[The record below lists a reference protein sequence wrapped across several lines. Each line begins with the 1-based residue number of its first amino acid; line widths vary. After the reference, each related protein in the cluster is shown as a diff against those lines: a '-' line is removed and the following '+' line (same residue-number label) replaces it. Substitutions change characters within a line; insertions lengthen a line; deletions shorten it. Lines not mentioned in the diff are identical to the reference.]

1 MGHRA
6 WIIAFSEFVSHPVHL
21 EGVYATAL
29 RESSTRAR
37 ARSLAESGAEPVEHQ
52 RRAADCP
59 AREPP
64 DRAPEADRRCLGVN
78 VDDRGV
84 KTLEVARSRVVVDA
98 HVIADDKLGEGVDR
112 LHGVQQVQA
121 CVDRSGDRG
130 QVHVELARGDRLK
143 QQALRGDRRSLEGFA
158 SVGRRKRRS
167 PRRWAAAC
175 RSAHERRIAGGPDG
189 RWAPHAV
196 PPVCAQQRRGRR
208 ITFADEIADP
218 LVRPPN
224 RATAAAA
231 FSACSARRERPKN
244 AGRDR
249 PFQAV
254 RRPTLYGRSASKPA
268 RHSAMNSCALSAG
281 KVLRTSW
288 LALTNI
294 VPVVTSSVTS
304 GKFIVEKTST
314 RTGSS
319 PPFAI

>member
-1 MGHRA
+1 MRQ
-6 WIIAFSEFVSHPVHL
+6 P
-21 EGVYATAL
+21 

-37 ARSLAESGAEPVEHQ
+37 ARSLADSGAEPVEHQ

-189 RWAPHAV
+189 RWLTSRGPAGLRSAAAWPQDHLRRRDRG
-196 PPVCAQQRRGRR
+196 PPGAR
-208 ITFADEIADP
+208 
-218 LVRPPN
+218 PN

-231 FSACSARRERPKN
+231 FSACSARREGPKN

-254 RRPTLYGRSASKPA
+254 RRPRSMVGR
-268 RHSAMNSCALSAG
+268 
-281 KVLRTSW
+281 LR
-288 LALTNI
+288 
-294 VPVVTSSVTS
+294 
-304 GKFIVEKTST
+304 
-314 RTGSS
+314 S
-319 PPFAI
+319 PRATAP